1 LQEKYANISYMKKNQ
16 KKPNST
22 DDQIL
27 RAINSLGH
35 GAVFVP
41 TDFLSFCS
49 RQAVDIVLHRL
60 VRKGTIRRLA
70 RGIYDFPKEHPKIG
84 KLQPSSEKIAEALV
98 GRDCT
103 RIQPT
108 GAYAA
113 NILGLS
119 EQVPAKV
126 VFLTDGPSR
135 TVKIGTTTIQLRRT
149 TPKNMAMAG
158 RLSGL
163 LVQALR
169 ELGKEHI
176 TPERIEH
183 LKQTIPLNARQELLK
198 DIRFAPEW
206 MHSIFKELAEET

>member
-1 LQEKYANISYMKKNQ
+1 MKDSRKQ
-16 KKPNST
+16 RKSIDYK
-22 DDQIL
+22 IL
-27 RAINSLGH
+27 RAIRALGY

-41 TDFLSFCS
+41 MNFINIGS

-60 VRKGTIRRLA
+60 VRKGIIRRLA
-70 RGIYDFPKEHPKIG
+70 RGIYDLPEEHPVLG

-135 TVKIGTTTIQLRRT
+135 TVKIGTTIIQLRRR
-149 TPKNMAMAG
+149 TPKNMALAG

-169 ELGKEHI
+169 ELGKENI
-176 TPERIEH
+176 NADRLEH
-183 LKQTIPLNARQELLK
+183 LKRTIPLKMRKELLK
-198 DIRFAPEW
+198 DIRFTPAW
-206 MHSIFKELAEET
+206 MHSIFKELAEESI

>member
-1 LQEKYANISYMKKNQ
+1 MKNNRNQ
-16 KKPNST
+16 LKSI
-22 DDQIL
+22 DYQIL
-27 RAINSLGH
+27 KSINALGH
-35 GAVFVP
+35 GTVFVP
-41 TDFLSFCS
+41 TDFLSFGS

-60 VRKGTIRRLA
+60 ARKGTIRRLA
-70 RGIYDFPKEHPKIG
+70 RGIYDFPEEHPKLG
-84 KLQPSSEKIAEALV
+84 KLQPSPEKIAEALV

-135 TVKIGTTTIQLRRT
+135 TVKIGTITIQLRRT

-163 LVQALR
+163 LVQAFR
-169 ELGKEHI
+169 ELGKESV
-176 TPERIEH
+176 TAERVEH
-183 LKQTIPLNARQELLK
+183 LKRILPLDKRQELLK
-198 DIRFAPEW
+198 DIRLAPEW
-206 MHSIFKELAEET
+206 MHSIFRELAEEA

>member
-1 LQEKYANISYMKKNQ
+1 MKSSRKQFKSVYSQVLETISTWGY
-16 KKPNST
+16 
-22 DDQIL
+22 
-27 RAINSLGH
+27 GV
-35 GAVFVP
+35 VFVP
-41 TDFLSFCS
+41 TDFLDLGS
-49 RQAVDIVLHRL
+49 REAIDIILYRL
-60 VRKGTIRRLA
+60 VQKGTIRRLA
-70 RGIYDFPKEHPKIG
+70 RGIYDFPEEHSILG
-84 KLQPSSEKIAEALV
+84 KLQPSPEKIAEALV

-135 TVKIGTTTIQLRRT
+135 TIKIGATTILLRRT

-169 ELGKEHI
+169 ELGKENV
-176 TPERIEH
+176 TEERLKH
-183 LKQTIPLNARQELLK
+183 LKRILPADKRQELLK
-198 DIRFAPEW
+198 DIRLAPEW
-206 MHSIFKELAEET
+206 MHSIFRKLAEE

>member
-1 LQEKYANISYMKKNQ
+1 MAKNR
-16 KKPNST
+16 KHVKSI
-22 DDQIL
+22 DYQIL
-27 RAINSLGH
+27 EAIHARGR
-35 GAVFVP
+35 GAVFIP
-41 TDFLSFCS
+41 TDFLNLGS
-49 RQAVDIVLHRL
+49 RQAVDISLHRL

-70 RGIYDFPKEHPKIG
+70 RGIYDFPIEHPILG
-84 KLQPSSEKIAEALV
+84 MIQPSPEKIAEALV
-98 GRDCT
+98 GRDNT

-135 TVKIGTTTIQLRRT
+135 TIKIGGTTIRLRRT

-169 ELGKEHI
+169 ELGQENV
-176 TPERIEH
+176 TARRLEH
-183 LKQTIPLNARQELLK
+183 LKRALPLKERQGLLK
-198 DIRFAPEW
+198 DIRYAPEW
-206 MHSIFKELAEET
+206 MHSIFRALAEEAV

>member
-1 LQEKYANISYMKKNQ
+1 MKRNQ

-27 RAINSLGH
+27 KAINSLAH

-41 TDFLSFCS
+41 TDFLSFGS

-60 VRKGTIRRLA
+60 VRKGTIRRLT

-84 KLQPSSEKIAEALV
+84 KLQPSPEKIAEALV

-169 ELGKEHI
+169 ELGKENI
-176 TPERIEH
+176 TLERLEH
-183 LKQTIPLNARQELLK
+183 LKQTIPLSARKELLK

-206 MHSIFKELAEET
+206 MHSIFRELAEEA

>member
-1 LQEKYANISYMKKNQ
+1 MSSNQ
-16 KKPNST
+16 KQLKSI
-22 DDQIL
+22 DSKIL
-27 RAINSLGH
+27 ECISARGH
-35 GAVFVP
+35 GVVFVP
-41 TDFLSFCS
+41 TDFLDLGN

-70 RGIYDFPKEHPKIG
+70 RGVYDFPEEHPILG
-84 KLQPSSEKIAEALV
+84 KLQPSPEKIAEALV

-113 NILGLS
+113 NTLGLS

-135 TVKIGTTTIQLRRT
+135 TVKIGATTIQLRRT
-149 TPKNMAMAG
+149 TQKNMAMAG

-169 ELGKEHI
+169 ELGKENV
-176 TPERIEH
+176 TTERVDH
-183 LKQTIPLNARQELLK
+183 LKRILPIDKRQELLK
-198 DIRFAPEW
+198 DIRLAPEW
-206 MHSIFKELAEET
+206 MHSIFRMLAEEIV

>member
-1 LQEKYANISYMKKNQ
+1 MSERRQLKSID
-16 KKPNST
+16 T
-22 DDQIL
+22 QIL
-27 RAINSLGH
+27 EAITIRGH

-41 TDFLSFCS
+41 TDFLDLGS
-49 RQAVDIVLHRL
+49 RQAVDIALHRL

-70 RGIYDFPKEHPKIG
+70 RGIYDFPEEHPILG
-84 KLQPSSEKIAEALV
+84 KLQPSPEKIAQALV

-103 RIQPT
+103 RIQPS

-135 TVKIGTTTIQLRRT
+135 KVKIGATTIQLRRT
-149 TPKNMAMAG
+149 TPKNMAMVG

-163 LVQALR
+163 LIQALR
-169 ELGKEHI
+169 ELGKENV
-176 TPERIEH
+176 TPERITH
-183 LKQTIPLNARQELLK
+183 LKRILPMDKRKTLLK
-198 DIRFAPEW
+198 DIRLAPAW
-206 MHSIFKELAEET
+206 MHPIFKILAEETV

>member
-1 LQEKYANISYMKKNQ
+1 MKKNQ
-16 KKPNST
+16 KKMNSI
-22 DDQIL
+22 DYQIL
-27 RAINSLGH
+27 EAINRRGH

-41 TDFLSFCS
+41 TDFLDIGS
-49 RQAVDIVLHRL
+49 RQSVDIVLHRL

-70 RGIYDFPKEHPKIG
+70 RGIYDFPEEHPILG
-84 KLQPSSEKIAEALV
+84 TLQPSPEKIAEALV

-126 VFLTDGPSR
+126 IFLTDGPSR
-135 TVKIGTTTIQLRRT
+135 TVKIGARTIQLRKT

-169 ELGKEHI
+169 ELGKENV
-176 TPERIEH
+176 TTERLEH
-183 LKQTIPLNARQELLK
+183 LMRILPLDERQELLK

-206 MHSIFKELAEET
+206 MHSIFRKLAKEAYET

>member
-1 LQEKYANISYMKKNQ
+1 MKSNRKQ
-16 KKPNST
+16 SASI
-22 DDQIL
+22 DYQIFK
-27 RAINSLGH
+27 AITALGP

-41 TDFLSFCS
+41 TDFLSFGS
-49 RQAVDIVLHRL
+49 RQTVDIVLHRL
-60 VRKGTIRRLA
+60 IRKGTIRRLA
-70 RGIYDFPKEHPKIG
+70 RGIYDFPEEHPKLG
-84 KLQPSSEKIAEALV
+84 KLQPSPEKIAEALV

-135 TVKIGTTTIQLRRT
+135 TVKIGATTIQLRRT

-169 ELGKEHI
+169 ELSKENV
-176 TPERIEH
+176 TAERLEH
-183 LKQTIPLNARQELLK
+183 LKRILPLDKRQELLR

-206 MHSIFKELAEET
+206 MHSIFRELAEET

>member
-1 LQEKYANISYMKKNQ
+1 MESNRKQLKSIDYK
-16 KKPNST
+16 
-22 DDQIL
+22 IL
-27 RAINSLGH
+27 KSINSRGH

-41 TDFLSFCS
+41 TDFLNLGN
-49 RQAVDIVLHRL
+49 RQAVDVVLHRL

-70 RGIYDFPKEHPKIG
+70 RGIYDFPEEHPKLG
-84 KLQPSSEKIAEALV
+84 KLQPSPEKIAEALV

-135 TVKIGTTTIQLRRT
+135 TVKIGATTLQLRRT

-169 ELGKEHI
+169 ELGKNNV
-176 TPERIEH
+176 TTERIKH
-183 LKQTIPLNARQELLK
+183 LKQILPMDKRQELLK
-198 DIRFAPEW
+198 DIRLVPEW
-206 MHSIFKELAEET
+206 MHSIFRELAEEAL

>member
-1 LQEKYANISYMKKNQ
+1 MNGNKKL
-16 KKPNST
+16 KSVDSK
-22 DDQIL
+22 IL
-27 RAINSLGH
+27 EAINNRGY

-41 TDFLSFCS
+41 TDFLSLGS
-49 RQAVDIVLHRL
+49 RQAIDIVLHRL
-60 VRKGTIRRLA
+60 VGKGTIRRLA
-70 RGIYDFPKEHPKIG
+70 RGIYDFPEEHPVIG
-84 KLQPSSEKIAEALV
+84 KLQPSPEKIAEALV

-103 RIQPT
+103 RMQPT

-135 TVKIGTTTIQLRRT
+135 TVKIGATTIQLRRT

-163 LVQALR
+163 LVQAFR
-169 ELGKEHI
+169 ELGKENV
-176 TPERIEH
+176 TAERLEH
-183 LKQTIPLNARQELLK
+183 LIRVLPIDKRQELMK
-198 DIRFAPEW
+198 DIRLVPEW
-206 MHSIFKELAEET
+206 MHSIFKKLAEETA

>member
-1 LQEKYANISYMKKNQ
+1 MKSNRKQ
-16 KKPNST
+16 TKSIDYQMLK
-22 DDQIL
+22 
-27 RAINSLGH
+27 AIIALGH

-41 TDFLSFCS
+41 TDFLSLGN
-49 RQAVDIVLHRL
+49 RQTVDIVLHRL
-60 VRKGTIRRLA
+60 VQKGTIRRLA
-70 RGIYDFPKEHPKIG
+70 RGIYDFPEEHPILG
-84 KLQPSSEKIAEALV
+84 KLQPSPEKIAEALV

-135 TVKIGTTTIQLRRT
+135 TVKIGATTIQLRRT

-163 LVQALR
+163 LIQALR
-169 ELGKEHI
+169 ELGKENV
-176 TPERIEH
+176 TTERVEH
-183 LKQTIPLNARQELLK
+183 LKRILPVDKRQELLK
-198 DIRFAPEW
+198 DIRLAPEW
-206 MHSIFKELAEET
+206 MRSIFRILAEEAV